1 MATTR
6 WRFAL
11 VVTLVAA
18 MAVVSLSACGGGAED
33 DSGDDGAASAEPY
46 RIGAVLSLSG
56 TFAGL
61 GEPEKNTIEMEVERI
76 NDAGGVNGRPIE
88 VVILD
93 DATDAETA
101 VAVTTR
107 LIEQENVIALI
118 GATGTG
124 GTMAMRQEVDRAGI
138 PQVSVAGGSV
148 ITQDFHPLVFQT
160 PWSNSLVVPFT
171 FDYVESLGISKVA
184 VIADSGGF
192 GADGVAVIKDMIG
205 DTSLELVA
213 EESFNPGDTDMT
225 GQLTK
230 IKGSGAEATLLW
242 SAGREAATVAK
253 NFAALDMGMPL
264 IGSHGNARVEFIEGA
279 EGAAEDFVFAAGKI
293 LVPEAYGEDSEEY
306 AVATDFIERY
316 TDRFGKAP
324 DTFAGHAYDAL
335 YIIVEA
341 IGRLDEEFT
350 AEELRDE
357 IENTSGFVGI
367 GGVFTFSETDHNGL
381 TDDDL
386 VMYRVKGGQWVLEE

>member
-18 MAVVSLSACGGGAED
+18 MAVVSLSACGAED
-33 DSGDDGAASAEPY
+33 DPGDDGAASAEPY

-56 TFAGL
+56 TYAGL

-124 GTMAMRQEVDRAGI
+124 GTMAMRQEVDRSGI
-138 PQVSVAGGSV
+138 PQVSVAGGTV
-148 ITQDFHPLVFQT
+148 ITSDFHPLVFQT

-171 FDYVESLGISKVA
+171 FEYVESLGISKIA

-192 GADGVAVIKDMIG
+192 GADGVAVIKDTIG
-205 DTSLELVA
+205 STSLELVA

-230 IKGSGAEATLLW
+230 IKSSGAEAVLMWT
-242 SAGREAATVAK
+242 AGREAATVAK
-253 NFAALDMGMPL
+253 NAVTLNLGIPL

-279 EGAAEDFVFAAGKI
+279 GDSAEDFVFAAGKI
-293 LVPEAYGEDSEEY
+293 LIPEAYGEDSEEY

-316 TDRFGKAP
+316 TERFGMAP

-335 YIIVEA
+335 HIIVEA
-341 IGRLDEEFT
+341 MERLDEDFT

-367 GGVFTFSETDHNGL
+367 GGVFTFTPTDHNGL

-386 VMYRVKGGQWVLEE
+386 VMYRVTGGQWALEE

>member
-11 VVTLVAA
+11 VVTLIAA

-33 DSGDDGAASAEPY
+33 DSGDDGVVSAEPY

-124 GTMAMRQEVDRAGI
+124 ATMAMRQEVDRAGI

-148 ITQDFHPLVFQT
+148 ITQDFHPFVFQT

-171 FDYVESLGISKVA
+171 FDYVESLGITKIA

-341 IGRLDEEFT
+341 IERLDEEFT

-381 TDDDL
+381 TWSCT
-386 VMYRVKGGQWVLEE
+386 G

>member
-33 DSGDDGAASAEPY
+33 DSGDDGAVSAEPY

-148 ITQDFHPLVFQT
+148 ITSDFHPFVFQT

-171 FDYVESLGISKVA
+171 FDYVESLGITKIA

-192 GADGVAVIKDMIG
+192 GADGVAVIKDAIG

-230 IKGSGAEATLLW
+230 IKSSGAEATLLW
-242 SAGREAATVAK
+242 TAGREAATVAK
-253 NFAALDMGMPL
+253 NAVTLNLGMPL

-279 EGAAEDFVFAAGKI
+279 GDSAEDFVFAAGKI
-293 LVPEAYGEDSEEY
+293 LIPEAYGEDSEEY

-316 TDRFGKAP
+316 TERFGMAP

-341 IGRLDEEFT
+341 IERLDEEFT

-367 GGVFTFSETDHNGL
+367 GGVFTFTPTDHNGL

-386 VMYRVKGGQWVLEE
+386 VMYRVTGGQWALEE

>member
-1 MATTR
+1 MATRR

-11 VVTLVAA
+11 VVTLVMA
-18 MAVVSLSACGGGAED
+18 MTVVSLSACGGED
-33 DSGDDGAASAEPY
+33 DSGDDGAVSAEPY

-56 TFAGL
+56 TYAGL

-88 VVILD
+88 VLIED

-107 LIEQENVIALI
+107 LIEQEEVIALI

-124 GTMAMRQEVDRAGI
+124 ATMAMRQEVDRAGI
-138 PQVSVAGGSV
+138 PQVSVAGGTV

-171 FDYVESLGISKVA
+171 FDYLEDQGITKVA
-184 VIADSGGF
+184 LIADSGGF
-192 GADGVAVIKDMIG
+192 GADGAAVIKDLIG
-205 DTSLELVA
+205 NSSLELVA

-230 IKGSGAEATLLW
+230 IKSSGAEALLLW
-242 SAGREAATVAK
+242 NAGREASIVAK
-253 NFAALDMGMPL
+253 NAAALDLGMPL

-279 EGAAEDFVFAAGKI
+279 EDAAEGFQFAAGKI
-293 LVPEAYGEDSEEY
+293 LIPEAYGEDSEEY
-306 AVATDFIERY
+306 AVATDFIDRY
-316 TDRFGKAP
+316 TERFGKAP

-341 IGRLDEEFT
+341 MERLDDEFT
-350 AEELRDE
+350 AEELREE

-381 TDDDL
+381 TENDL
-386 VMYRVKGGQWVLEE
+386 VMYRVTGGQWELAE

>member
-33 DSGDDGAASAEPY
+33 DPGDDGAVSAEPY

-148 ITQDFHPLVFQT
+148 ITKDFHPFVFQT

-171 FDYVESLGISKVA
+171 FDYVESLGITKIA

-192 GADGVAVIKDMIG
+192 GADGVAVIKDTIG

-242 SAGREAATVAK
+242 TAGREAATVAK
-253 NFAALDMGMPL
+253 NAVTLNLGMPL

-279 EGAAEDFVFAAGKI
+279 GDSAEDFVFAAGKI

-316 TDRFGKAP
+316 TERFGMAP

-341 IGRLDEEFT
+341 IERLDEDFT

-367 GGVFTFSETDHNGL
+367 GGVFTFTPTDHNGL

-386 VMYRVKGGQWVLEE
+386 VMYRVTGGQWALEK